1 MTINLITGI
10 QSYYLQGLL
19 EISSPQNHTFDTES
33 LLQGLAKPHHLL
45 HTQDYHGI
53 DAAIS
58 LIHNTNGNRGNFISI
73 IFRLVNSNTS

>member
-19 EISSPQNHTFDTES
+19 EISSPQNHAFDTES

-53 DAAIS
+53 DATIS
-58 LIHNTNGNRGNFISI
+58 LIHNGKFQYILTFSPSHHAISYP
-73 IFRLVNSNTS
+73 L